1 MEDLTRRPAAMYNS
15 AIASSKPNRGGQGRG
30 LNCSRPA
37 HDNGN
42 FFTEVRMLFLTSKPG
57 QAMMIGE
64 DIRVTVVGVEGGR
77 VTLGIE
83 APLDQRILRGELQ
96 EYPEEPIIIEFP
108 DPLKLTFIQIP
119 TERIP
124 PR

>member
-1 MEDLTRRPAAMYNS
+1 MLV
-15 AIASSKPNRGGQGRG
+15 
-30 LNCSRPA
+30 LSR
-37 HDNGN
+37 
-42 FFTEVRMLFLTSKPG
+42 KPG

-96 EYPEEPIIIEFP
+96 EWPEEPIVIEFP
-108 DPLKLTFIQIP
+108 DPLQSTFIQIP